1 MNYRLVIKN
10 RAEQDLRGQA
20 EYLLRQGNRDAAI
33 AFLAA
38 AEMTLAQLAKMPRLG
53 RVSRWVSASLGEVRQ
68 WRMKDFE
75 DYFCRFA

>member
-38 AEMTLAQLAKMPRLG
+38 AEMTLAQLAKMPIDL
-53 RVSRWVSASLGEVRQ
+53 
-68 WRMKDFE
+68 
-75 DYFCRFA
+75 